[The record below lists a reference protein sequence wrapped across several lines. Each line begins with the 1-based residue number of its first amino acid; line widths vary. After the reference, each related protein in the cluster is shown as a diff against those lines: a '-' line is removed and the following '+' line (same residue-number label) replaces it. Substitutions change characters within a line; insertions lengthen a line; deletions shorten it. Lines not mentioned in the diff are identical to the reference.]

1 MASRLKKL
9 SEKVSLSPNGGS
21 GDAGGRENSTGY
33 TGMFRRPV
41 GAFDSF
47 RPPPPPPAIP
57 QPPTMYSAPPPP
69 ASLPPA
75 QQDYYGATAANIPP
89 ATAAL
94 TPPLSSGYHSPDG
107 SSAASIN
114 PYENAVTNLN
124 GTPHPLP
131 TPPSESPLQPP
142 RPTPGGRVSSTSLN
156 SLRNW
161 KSPGLNQ
168 GQDKQQQTRASPDAT
183 TAAEPD
189 WKLRLPKSL
198 RSVANLSDLEIEGS
212 IIGGDLTIRT
222 SDSKKQDRKEGLC
235 SVCSKIDFDQFDSG
249 NALAGDSGKGHFT
262 HKLIFLDRI
271 LRKKK
276 KGTCN
281 FCSLIFDAIAEYDP
295 FDHPAVKDHLPR
307 ELVGSTFRK
316 WADGLDWTQ
325 HIPVYKSAYPFGRS
339 RDNVELQQDVHG
351 QGVTVT
357 GSTHNDQVTSDDVAK
372 GASLAAVVGLNAS
385 IWTETDTQ
393 RVQIMATVGTI
404 IPTITSLATNLDAK
418 LPVAVS
424 IIMHNANSADAG
436 LLNVDVWGYGNAHR
450 APLSRISTFNLRIA
464 SGYQNL
470 EGSLHYGKILKE
482 EIDVEGDC
490 KRWLENCLGQHGR
503 FCDQPSWWNELPLPS
518 GPHFRLIDVNAM
530 RVVQINP
537 SQHDQPRYAALSYV
551 WGAVGKLA
559 LNLRM
564 RNLQDLSAQLEGR
577 TPPIAK
583 TIRAAIDVTKRLGL
597 PYLWV
602 DSLCI
607 IQKDE
612 RGEDDPDARASQI
625 EQMDSIFGHAQVT
638 LVAADGSDA
647 EAGLCGVGI
656 SSRPTS
662 TQIARQVRPN
672 VNVLLAVKYAATYGR
687 WDTRA
692 WTLQEK
698 LLSKRMLIFNG
709 GYVSFH
715 CRHGVLREDMPACHA
730 GNGPPQIPWAS
741 LPEHGGGASAP
752 VIRRAWDGAPV
763 ILRSGFF
770 SEYAALLRQYTSREM
785 TDSKDSLSAVLGLLK
800 VLERMAGG
808 TRGAMAGPDA
818 KREEMAHSD
827 RPRNCLG
834 SPDTTAP
841 LPSHRALDPTQGTEQ
856 ESARRGH
863 SLYGLPERFLDL
875 ALLWQP
881 PAAEGVYLT
890 KRAHD
895 HLPSWSWTGW
905 EVGKDPDFRPDAERE
920 CAAKPGVRFEEPFWV
935 AANDDLSLRK
945 VVGCASEGKAVD
957 DFSLRK
963 VLAHASDNKK
973 VANGLALGKVV
984 ARVAGG
990 KDVDDDSSPKKD
1002 ARRTDDD
1009 KPMEERYKPLVMWY
1023 RSTRP
1028 PPSPQEMRRVA
1039 RRTPTPNGVAPAAE
1053 TPLALVPVNGHGLG
1067 LAFDP
1072 ADAED
1077 LRRFREDAMKLRTET
1092 HPPVIPAD
1100 VPLDNRHLVCETQVA
1115 RFRLRRAPPRRE
1127 KLWKRT
1133 DKGLVVD
1140 TELVVAEAE
1149 VLDESDRVVGKVV
1162 PTDARKGL
1170 STELYD
1176 FVLLSEAQYWGDET
1190 RVDVSGL
1197 PLYNVMV
1204 VEWDN
1209 RREFATRFALGK
1221 VRKTGWWE
1229 AGPIRDVVIL
1239 K

>member
-1 MASRLKKL
+1 M
-9 SEKVSLSPNGGS
+9 
-21 GDAGGRENSTGY
+21 
-33 TGMFRRPV
+33 
-41 GAFDSF
+41 
-47 RPPPPPPAIP
+47 
-57 QPPTMYSAPPPP
+57 
-69 ASLPPA
+69 
-75 QQDYYGATAANIPP
+75 
-89 ATAAL
+89 
-94 TPPLSSGYHSPDG
+94 
-107 SSAASIN
+107 
-114 PYENAVTNLN
+114 
-124 GTPHPLP
+124 
-131 TPPSESPLQPP
+131 
-142 RPTPGGRVSSTSLN
+142 SSTSLN
-156 SLRNW
+156 LLKNR
-161 KSPGLNQ
+161 KSPGVNQ

-183 TAAEPD
+183 TAAESD

-198 RSVANLSDLEIEGS
+198 RGVANLSDLEIEGS

-222 SDSKKQDRKEGLC
+222 SDSKKSDRKEGLC
-235 SVCSKIDFDQFDSG
+235 SACSKIDFDQFDSG
-249 NALAGDSGKGHFT
+249 NALAPDSGQGHFT

-281 FCSLIFDAIAEYDP
+281 FCSLIFDAIAEHDP

-307 ELVGSTFRK
+307 ELVGSTFRE

-325 HIPVYKSAYPFGRS
+325 HIPVYNKSAYPFGRS

-351 QGVTVT
+351 QGVVVT
-357 GSTHNDQVTSDDVAK
+357 GSTRNDQVTSDDVAK

-393 RVQIMATVGTI
+393 RVQIMATVSTI
-404 IPTITSLATNLDAK
+404 IPTITSLVTNLDAK

-424 IIMHNANSADAG
+424 IIIHNANSADAG

-470 EGSLHYGKILKE
+470 EGSLRYGKILKE
-482 EIDVEGDC
+482 EIDVEDDC
-490 KRWLENCLGQHGR
+490 KRWLENCVGQHGH
-503 FCDQPSWWNELPLPS
+503 FCDRPSWWNELPPPS

-530 RVVQINP
+530 RVVQMDPANP
-537 SQHDQPRYAALSYV
+537 SQHDRPQYAALSYV

-583 TIRAAIDVTKRLGL
+583 TIRAAIEVTKRLGL
-597 PYLWV
+597 LYLWV

-656 SSRPTS
+656 SSRPTP
-662 TQIARQVRPN
+662 TQIARQVHPN
-672 VNVLLAVKYAATYGR
+672 VNVLLAMKYATTYGR

-709 GYVSFH
+709 GHVSFH

-752 VIRRAWDGAPV
+752 AIRRAWDGTPV

-770 SEYAALLRQYTSREM
+770 SEYAALLGQYTSREM
-785 TDSKDSLSAVLGLLK
+785 TNSRDSLSAVLGLLK

-808 TRGAMAGPDA
+808 TRGAIAGPDA
-818 KREEMAHSD
+818 EREST
-827 RPRNCLG
+827 G
-834 SPDTTAP
+834 
-841 LPSHRALDPTQGTEQ
+841 
-856 ESARRGH
+856 RGH

-945 VVGCASEGKAVD
+945 VVGCASEGKVVD
-957 DFSLRK
+957 DFSLR
-963 VLAHASDNKK
+963 
-973 VANGLALGKVV
+973 KVV

-990 KDVDDDSSPKKD
+990 KDVGDDLSPKKV
-1002 ARRTDDD
+1002 ARGTDDD

-1023 RSTRP
+1023 RCTRP
-1028 PPSPQEMRRVA
+1028 PLSPQEMRRVA
-1039 RRTPTPNGVAPAAE
+1039 RRTPTLNSVAPAAE
-1053 TPLALVPVNGHGLG
+1053 TPPALVPVNGHGLG

-1077 LRRFREDAMKLRTET
+1077 LRGFKEDAIKLRTET

-1115 RFRLRRAPPRRE
+1115 RFRLRRVPPRRE

-1209 RREFATRFALGK
+1209 RREFATRLALGK

-1229 AGPIRDVVIL
+1229 AGPVQDVVIL